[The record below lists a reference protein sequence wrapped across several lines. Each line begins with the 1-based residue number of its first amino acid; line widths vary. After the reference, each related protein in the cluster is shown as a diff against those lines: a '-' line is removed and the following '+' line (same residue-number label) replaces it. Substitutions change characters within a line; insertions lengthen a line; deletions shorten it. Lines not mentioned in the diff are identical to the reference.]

1 VVNVSS
7 DKVLKIVLDDED
19 KEDLKDLV
27 VYTLSKIS
35 FIVDKHMGALG
46 KTNVNLWRAFSD
58 ELLMI
63 YVGDLLRIHIE
74 VLQEFVKTF
83 SKFSEVVEGK

>member
-19 KEDLKDLV
+19 KEDLKDLI

-35 FIVDKHMGALG
+35 FIVDKHIGNLG
-46 KTNVNLWRAFSD
+46 KANVNLWRAFSD

-63 YVGDLLRIHIE
+63 YVDDLLRIHIE
-74 VLQEFVKTF
+74 VLQEFFKSF
-83 SKFSEVVEGK
+83 SKFSEVIKGK

>member
-35 FIVDKHMGALG
+35 FIVDKHIGALG

-74 VLQEFVKTF
+74 VLQEFVKNF

>member
-1 VVNVSS
+1 VVNMSS
-7 DKVLKIVLDDED
+7 DKVLKIILDDED
-19 KEDLKDLV
+19 KEDLKDLI

-35 FIVDKHMGALG
+35 FIVDKHIGALG
-46 KTNVNLWRAFSD
+46 KTNVNLWRGFSD

-83 SKFSEVVEGK
+83 SKISGVVEGK